1 MSGLREDLAWA
12 RAGNGS
18 GYLRETDHDQ
28 ERGREEG
35 DLDWD
40 IDDILMGFG
49 HVEVGCAGHREL
61 SQMSVTA
68 ELEQSIAQRE
78 RWWI

>member
-1 MSGLREDLAWA
+1 LSGLREDLAWA

-18 GYLRETDHDQ
+18 GYLRETNHDQ
-28 ERGREEG
+28 ERGREEC
-35 DLDWD
+35 DLDWY
-40 IDDILMGFG
+40 IDDILMGFE
-49 HVEVGCAGHREL
+49 HVGVGCTGHREL
-61 SQMSVTA
+61 SQMLVTA